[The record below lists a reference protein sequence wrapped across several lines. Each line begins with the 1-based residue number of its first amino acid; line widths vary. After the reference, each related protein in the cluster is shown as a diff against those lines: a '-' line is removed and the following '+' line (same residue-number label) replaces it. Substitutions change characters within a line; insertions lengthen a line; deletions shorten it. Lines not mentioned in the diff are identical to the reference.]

1 MIAGPEGTP
10 YAGGLFEVR
19 IPWALSSS
27 LLTPPVPQFD
37 IFVPMQYPNTPPLVW
52 LKTTGGES
60 LSIPQFDIR

>member
-1 MIAGPEGTP
+1 M
-10 YAGGLFEVR
+10 R

-27 LLTPPVPQFD
+27 LLTPSLSQFD